1 MGACSFGFPSAAP
14 VRDRFMTVPE
24 MQKAISRLRMVLASI
39 KGKEEELD
47 ALVRQFQRQLAR
59 APNYAIHGDS
69 SLESALSV
77 MAEIQERLDAA
88 EQRRQHLVAIKKRAQ
103 DELQALDLTGK
114 IEQAKTDLAS
124 LKERRQSGERNDE
137 VSEENIQ
144 ELERFIEEASI
155 RAGQAITGDLDDL
168 INL

>member
-1 MGACSFGFPSAAP
+1 
-14 VRDRFMTVPE
+14 
-24 MQKAISRLRMVLASI
+24 MVLASI
-39 KGKEEELD
+39 KGKEEELN

-114 IEQAKTDLAS
+114 IEQAKIDLAS

-155 RAGQAITGDLDDL
+155 RAGQAITGNFDDVIDL
-168 INL
+168 